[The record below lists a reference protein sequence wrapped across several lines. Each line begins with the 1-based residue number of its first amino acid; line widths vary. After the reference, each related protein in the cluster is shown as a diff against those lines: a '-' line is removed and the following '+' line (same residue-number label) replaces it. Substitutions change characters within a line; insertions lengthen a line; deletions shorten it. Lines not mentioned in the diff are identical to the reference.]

1 MKLAV
6 RVIEARDLPAKD
18 FNGFSDPYAKLQ
30 LGRHRCRTKVVKR
43 NLNPSWKEEFSF
55 KVDDLNEELCI
66 SVLDEDKYFND
77 DFVGQLKI
85 PVAKVFDAEGHV
97 LAPEWYP
104 LQPRNKKS
112 KNTDCGEIFLALSLS
127 QNDSPHDQFPNVPN
141 GEGTA
146 HSEKSFDSS
155 LVSDG
160 SVTSAASC
168 KEEVSF
174 SEEEKPSTQSLAGRL
189 VHILLN
195 RNSEPPATN
204 IEKLAVPELRES
216 LPVQDTMS
224 ESSNDLSSVG
234 TFEEAL
240 KSLQSRDQGQDMPP
254 NLTSGVLLDQNYV
267 ISPWHLNFLL
277 FAPDSTFMKSLVEMQ
292 GTTDLVEGPWKL
304 EETLKRV
311 VTYTKAPTRLIKAV
325 KATEEQTYL
334 KADGKSFAILESV
347 STPDVPYGSCF
358 RVELLFCVNP
368 GPEIPS
374 GEQTAHLVISWRMNF
389 LQSTMMKG
397 MIENGAK
404 QGLKDNFDQFSHLL
418 ADTVKPLDLTEAG
431 SEKERVLSSLQT
443 EQESDWKLAWRFLG
457 NCTML
462 SGLVIGFLFFLHI
475 MLSKPN
481 SKQGLEFDGL
491 DMPDSI
497 GEVLVAGI
505 LVLQGQRVLE
515 MISRYMQARRQKS
528 SDHGVKAQ
536 GDGWL
541 LTVALIEGTKL
552 APVDATGFS
561 DPYVVFTC
569 SGKSKTSSIKF
580 QTLNPRWNEVFEFD
594 AMDDPPSVMDVE
606 VYDFDGPFDEATSLG
621 HVEINF
627 LKSNLDDLADI
638 WIPLKGK
645 LAQTYQSKLHLRV
658 FLSNTKGTE
667 VAREYIS
674 KMEKE
679 VGKKI
684 NVRSLQTN
692 TAFQK
697 LFGLPPEEFLINDFT
712 CHLKRKMPLQG
723 RLFLSARIIGFHAN
737 LFGHKTKFFF
747 LWEDIEDIQVIPPSL
762 ASVGSPSLL
771 IILRKGRGMDARHGA
786 KALDE
791 EGRLRFHFQSFVSFQ
806 AANKTIMALCRA
818 RSLTLEQKMQIVE
831 EDSDTKSIQNEENE
845 SLLGNED
852 VIMKEVYSSLQS
864 IHIDALMELF
874 DGGDLE
880 RKVMEKVGCI
890 NYVCTAWELKQR
902 QLSYKFDK
910 RISRFGGEVNSTQ
923 QKSFLPGQKG
933 WSIEE
938 VMTLQGVPL
947 GDNFN
952 LHLRYQVENVP
963 SRSKACNVQVYL
975 GIQWLKSTKQQKRIS
990 KNIEAKL
997 TEHLKEIFVIAQ
1009 KEFLLAKPLEPL
1021 HKGQSI

>member
-18 FNGFSDPYAKLQ
+18 LNGFSDPYAKVQ
-30 LGRHRCRTKVVKR
+30 IGRHRNRTKVVKK
-43 NLNPSWKEEFSF
+43 NLNPSWDEEFRF
-55 KVDDLNEELCI
+55 KVDDLNEEICI
-66 SVLDEDKYFND
+66 SVLDEDKFFND

-85 PVAKVFDAEGHV
+85 PISKVFDAEGHV
-97 LAPEWYP
+97 LAPQWYP

-112 KNTDCGEIFLALSLS
+112 RNKDCGEIFIALALSK
-127 QNDSPHDQFPNVPN
+127 NDSPPHDQFPSVPN
-141 GEGTA
+141 GEDMTR
-146 HSEKSFDSS
+146 SEKSSESS

-160 SVTSAASC
+160 SVTSAATC
-168 KEEVSF
+168 MEEVS
-174 SEEEKPSTQSLAGRL
+174 SSREEKPSTQSLAERL
-189 VHILLN
+189 VNIFLN
-195 RNSEPPATN
+195 RNSEPPAAN
-204 IEKLAVPELRES
+204 VEKISVPELRET

-224 ESSNDLSSVG
+224 ESPSELSSVG

-240 KSLQSRDQGQDMPP
+240 QSLQSRDLGQDMPP
-254 NLTSGVLLDQNYV
+254 NLPSGVLLDQNYV
-267 ISPWHLNFLL
+267 ISPWDLNFLL
-277 FAPDSTFMKSLVEMQ
+277 FTPDSAFMKSLVELQ
-292 GTTDLVEGPWKL
+292 GTTELAEGPWKL
-304 EETLKRV
+304 GESLNRV

-325 KATEEQTYL
+325 KAIEEQTYL
-334 KADGKSFAILESV
+334 KADGKSFALLESV
-347 STPDVPYGSCF
+347 STPDVPYGNCF
-358 RVELLFCVNP
+358 RVEILFCISP

-374 GEQTAHLVISWRMNF
+374 GEQTSHLVITWRMNF
-389 LQSTMMKG
+389 LQNTMMKG
-397 MIENGAK
+397 MIEGGAK
-404 QGLKDNFDQFSHLL
+404 QGLKDNFDQFSNLL
-418 ADTVKPLDLTEAG
+418 AETVKPLDLTEAG
-431 SEKERVLSSLQT
+431 SEKERLLSSLQT

-457 NCTML
+457 NFTML
-462 SGLVIGFLFFLHI
+462 SALVLAFLFFLHI
-475 MLSKPN
+475 VLSKPN

-497 GEVLVAGI
+497 GEVLISGI

-515 MISRYMQARRQKS
+515 LILRFMQARRQKS

-621 HVEINF
+621 HAEINF
-627 LKSNLDDLADI
+627 LKSNLDDLADV

-667 VAREYIS
+667 VVREYIS

-684 NVRSLQTN
+684 NVRSIQTN

-723 RLFLSARIIGFHAN
+723 RLFLSARMIGFHAN

-786 KALDE
+786 KAQDA

-806 AANKTIMALCRA
+806 AANKTIMALWRA
-818 RSLTLEQKMQIVE
+818 RSLTPEQKMEIVE
-831 EDSDTKSIQNEENE
+831 EQSDAKSVQNEENE
-845 SLLGNED
+845 SLLGSED
-852 VIMKEVYSSLQS
+852 VIMKEVYSSLHS

-874 DGGDLE
+874 GGGFLE

-890 NYVCTAWELKQR
+890 DYVCTTWESFKLDVKQR

-923 QKSFLPGQKG
+923 QKSFLPAQKG

-952 LHLRYQVENVP
+952 VRLVLN
-963 SRSKACNVQVYL
+963 L
-975 GIQWLKSTKQQKRIS
+975 
-990 KNIEAKL
+990 
-997 TEHLKEIFVIAQ
+997 
-1009 KEFLLAKPLEPL
+1009 
-1021 HKGQSI
+1021 